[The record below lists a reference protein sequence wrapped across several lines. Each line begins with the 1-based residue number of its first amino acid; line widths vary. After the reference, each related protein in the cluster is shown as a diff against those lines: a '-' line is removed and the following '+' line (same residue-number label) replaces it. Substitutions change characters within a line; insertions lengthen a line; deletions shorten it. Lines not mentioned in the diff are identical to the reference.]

1 MPGVAGPPRVQTRP
15 LSAAERRWV
24 DELQAVLA
32 RCPRRLE
39 LVTIGGAD
47 LDAILDR
54 GLGRGQPC
62 SGLAPSLFEE
72 LAALLRLG
80 VAATYHEYEMG
91 HEIRP
96 EALRDLLTW
105 MEDKVLQPVRLF

>member
-47 LDAILDR
+47 LDVIDGVAGR
-54 GLGRGQPC
+54 GLDLHD
-62 SGLAPSLFEE
+62 GLAAKQGLV
-72 LAALLRLG
+72 LATVRGGPKVHG
-80 VAATYHEYEMG
+80 VSG
-91 HEIRP
+91 
-96 EALRDLLTW
+96 
-105 MEDKVLQPVRLF
+105 